1 MRSPIPDTGRAE
13 SKREA
18 FEREK
23 AERQLAVDAIERMI
37 RDSMQAWYQWLST
50 QVKDREI
57 WESVPWWAKRAPKR
71 LDGYW
76 YDMERYVLTGDSAWV
91 ENLFRVIDHLHL
103 SDRSDDNMPQIERLH
118 SCVEHIVN
126 GK

>member
-1 MRSPIPDTGRAE
+1 
-13 SKREA
+13 
-18 FEREK
+18 
-23 AERQLAVDAIERMI
+23 MI

-76 YDMERYVLTGDSAWV
+76 HDLERYVLTGDSAWV
-91 ENLFRVIDHLHL
+91 ENIFRVVDHLHL
-103 SDRSDDNMPQIERLH
+103 SECSGDNMPQMERIH
-118 SCVEHIVN
+118 SCLEHIVN
-126 GK
+126 GS